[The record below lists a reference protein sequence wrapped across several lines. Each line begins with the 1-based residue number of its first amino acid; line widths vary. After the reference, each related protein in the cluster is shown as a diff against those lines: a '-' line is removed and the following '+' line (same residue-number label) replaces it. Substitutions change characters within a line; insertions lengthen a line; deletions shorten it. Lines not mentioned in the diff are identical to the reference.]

1 MKQAAL
7 NLNLSMK
14 KARKRAPEM
23 HSRKK
28 GNQWHL
34 GIKVHTGVAV
44 VSGLG
49 STPCAAWR
57 AIWPISLKV
66 TSCCMGRKQLSLPM
80 RGTRVPTN
88 GLTPIPMC
96 VGRWP
101 YAPESAWELDKANNP
116 INALVDKVE
125 KLMSGIC
132 AKVEYPFRV
141 LKHQFGFVKVR
152 YRGLQKNTLQLKTLF
167 VLSSLWMARPPL
179 IAVPA

>member
-7 NLNLSMK
+7 DFNLSMK
-14 KARKRAPEM
+14 KTRKRDPEV
-23 HSRKK
+23 HSSKK

-34 GIKVHTGVAV
+34 GIKAHIGVAV
-44 VSGLG
+44 VSDLG

-66 TSCCMGRKQLSLPM
+66 TRCSMGRKQLSLRM
-80 RGTRVPTN
+80 RGTRAPTN
-88 GLTPIPMC
+88 SLTPIPVC

-101 YAPESAWELDKANNP
+101 YAPASAWELDKANNP

-125 KLMSGIC
+125 KLKAGIC
-132 AKVEYPFRV
+132 AKVEHPFRV

-152 YRGLQKNTLQLKTLF
+152 YQELQKNTLQLKTLF
-167 VLSSLWMARPPL
+167 ALSNLWMVRHPL